1 MNYKEQAIKK
11 LTDEHK
17 NGKFDRYGQAV
28 KNEVLKALTEFIRQ
42 DDEFAQA
49 IVQSSGTFSQCIE
62 KAMKGCG
69 SSISD
74 IEVYRRCVQFYFK
87 GATVDFKME
96 INLIGDGARPHP
108 VGDEGRAEKWQ
119 PSQSGGEARGT
130 ATDAVT
136 ATGEAAKPKKIS
148 LSLLDFI

>member
-1 MNYKEQAIKK
+1 MDYKEQAIKK
-11 LTDEHK
+11 ITDEHK
-17 NGKFDRYGQAV
+17 NGKFDRYGNVV
-28 KNEVLKALTEFIRQ
+28 KNECLKALTEFIKQ

-49 IVQSSGTFSQCIE
+49 IVESSGTFSQCIE

-96 INLIGDGARPHP
+96 INL
-108 VGDEGRAEKWQ
+108 V
-119 PSQSGGEARGT
+119 
-130 ATDAVT
+130 
-136 ATGEAAKPKKIS
+136 GEAAAPEDPKSQTLGETAKPESKKIS

>member
-1 MNYKEQAIKK
+1 MIMDYKEKAIQK

-17 NGKFDRYGQAV
+17 NGKFDRYGQIV
-28 KNEVLKALTEFIRQ
+28 KNEVLKALTEFVRQ

-49 IVQSSGTFSQCIE
+49 IVESSGTFSECIE

-69 SSISD
+69 NGISD

-96 INLIGDGARPHP
+96 INL
-108 VGDEGRAEKWQ
+108 V
-119 PSQSGGEARGT
+119 
-130 ATDAVT
+130 
-136 ATGEAAKPKKIS
+136 GEAAAPEETNSQTLGDKAEAPKQESKKIS

>member
-1 MNYKEQAIKK
+1 MSFKEQAIKK

-28 KNEVLKALTEFIRQ
+28 KNEVLKALTEFVNQ
-42 DDEFAQA
+42 DEEFAQA
-49 IVQSSGTFSQCIE
+49 IVQSNGTFSQCVE

-69 SSISD
+69 NSISD

-96 INLIGDGARPHP
+96 INLIGDA
-108 VGDEGRAEKWQ
+108 AEKDN
-119 PSQSGGEARGT
+119 SQTLGE
-130 ATDAVT
+130 V
-136 ATGEAAKPKKIS
+136 AKPEVKKIS